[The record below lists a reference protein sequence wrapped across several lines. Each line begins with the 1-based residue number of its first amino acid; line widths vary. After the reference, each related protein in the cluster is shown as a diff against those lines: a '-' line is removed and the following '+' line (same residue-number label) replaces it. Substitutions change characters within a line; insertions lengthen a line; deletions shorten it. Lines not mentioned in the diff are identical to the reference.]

1 MTLLNDTIPFSYIAK
16 QKSKS
21 RHDIYSVISKINQ
34 MYCRFSGQ
42 SNGLYDCTLTSG
54 LLFEKFSEGW
64 QLYITV
70 APMWHKFLLHFEL
83 LFQVRFHIISFI
95 FEKIK
100 KICQVNVSTLTQT
113 QEFCIMQ
120 FPW

>member
-1 MTLLNDTIPFSYIAK
+1 MTLFNDVIPFSYISK
-16 QKSKS
+16 QKNKS

-34 MYCRFSGQ
+34 ANRMVSQIVHSCLS
-42 SNGLYDCTLTSG
+42 SG

-100 KICQVNVSTLTQT
+100 NICQVNVSTLTQT